1 MAPKDPSETEQPQGV
16 YPAAAF
22 EAVRAPEPK
31 GTPDNG
37 PLANAG
43 KQTPLSSG
51 LEAGLLTGKTVSH
64 YRVLEIVGGGGMG
77 VIYRALDLKLGR
89 SVALKFLPEEFGYDP
104 RARERFEREARAAS
118 ALDHPN
124 ICPIYEFGEY
134 EGKPFIVMQFLR
146 GRTLKDSLA
155 MEKDQATGTY
165 IGQPLTVDQL
175 LRIAIQ
181 IADGLEA
188 AHEKGIIHRDIKPAN
203 IFVTQRGVAKILDF
217 GLVKLLQGV
226 AKGDSTA
233 DSEAQSTIP
242 PVANTEA
249 ASVELSRAGAALG
262 TAAYMSPEQARG
274 DKLDARTDLFCF
286 GLLLYEMAA
295 GRRAFSGED
304 AAALRYA
311 ILNQTPVPV
320 HQVNTRQPVRL
331 QRIINKCLEKDP
343 DRRYRRA
350 VDIRADLEKLRR
362 AREHPLRRRWKLTA
376 ATVALVTGLVA
387 GGLRYYLHEKNKFR
401 EKDTV
406 VLADFDNTTGE
417 NLWDTTLKQRLG
429 VRLEQSRYLN
439 VLSDQSLSDTLKL
452 MHSRPDERLT
462 QEVARQVCLRNYSKA
477 MLTGSIAKVGN
488 RYEIDL
494 KATNCQT
501 GDTLAS
507 ASGEAEDKDH
517 VLQALAN
524 VGNQVRRQLGES
536 LASVQKYDSP
546 LPPATTASLEAIQAY
561 GLGLKMKATQG
572 GASAVPFF
580 KRAIELDPDFAD
592 AYAALGMAYSDMGQS
607 SLAIQSS
614 KRAYELRD
622 HVESQRE
629 RFHIE
634 GHYYD
639 SVTGELEKANAK
651 YAEWIQTYPD
661 DWIPHQNLSANYS
674 DLGQYDKAAAEELAI
689 LRLFPDKVDAFTVL
703 VGDYNAMNQPQR
715 ARATFD
721 EAHSR
726 KLEAPTLG
734 LYRYFTAFLQRDQ
747 TTMQQLVEWGMS
759 MPAAAEDALL
769 SAESDTEAY
778 YGRFEQARELS
789 QRAAQS
795 AKSVDDL
802 ESAAQSK
809 ANEALREAEVG
820 NAARA
825 RTTAEQALAISGGP
839 GR

>member
-1 MAPKDPSETEQPQGV
+1 
-16 YPAAAF
+16 
-22 EAVRAPEPK
+22 
-31 GTPDNG
+31 
-37 PLANAG
+37 
-43 KQTPLSSG
+43 
-51 LEAGLLTGKTVSH
+51 
-64 YRVLEIVGGGGMG
+64 
-77 VIYRALDLKLGR
+77 
-89 SVALKFLPEEFGYDP
+89 
-104 RARERFEREARAAS
+104 
-118 ALDHPN
+118 
-124 ICPIYEFGEY
+124 
-134 EGKPFIVMQFLR
+134 MQFLR

-343 DRRYRRA
+343 DRRSRRA

-401 EKDTV
+401 RKTPSCWPTSITRPAKSLGYDIETK
-406 VLADFDNTTGE
+406 TGRPAGAIE
-417 NLWDTTLKQRLG
+417 
-429 VRLEQSRYLN
+429 VFEA
-439 VLSDQSLSDTLKL
+439 LSDQSLSDTLKL

-507 ASGEAEDKDH
+507 ASEK
-517 VLQALAN
+517 
-524 VGNQVRRQLGES
+524 RRI
-536 LASVQKYDSP
+536 KTTCCRHSP
-546 LPPATTASLEAIQAY
+546 
-561 GLGLKMKATQG
+561 MW
-572 GASAVPFF
+572 
-580 KRAIELDPDFAD
+580 
-592 AYAALGMAYSDMGQS
+592 
-607 SLAIQSS
+607 
-614 KRAYELRD
+614 
-622 HVESQRE
+622 
-629 RFHIE
+629 
-634 GHYYD
+634 
-639 SVTGELEKANAK
+639 VTKCAGS
-651 YAEWIQTYPD
+651 
-661 DWIPHQNLSANYS
+661 SANPWPQCKS
-674 DLGQYDKAAAEELAI
+674 M
-689 LRLFPDKVDAFTVL
+689 TVL
-703 VGDYNAMNQPQR
+703 YHPR
-715 ARATFD
+715 PRLPW
-721 EAHSR
+721 
-726 KLEAPTLG
+726 K
-734 LYRYFTAFLQRDQ
+734 
-747 TTMQQLVEWGMS
+747 
-759 MPAAAEDALL
+759 
-769 SAESDTEAY
+769 
-778 YGRFEQARELS
+778 RFRHMAW
-789 QRAAQS
+789 
-795 AKSVDDL
+795 D
-802 ESAAQSK
+802 SK
-809 ANEALREAEVG
+809 
-820 NAARA
+820 
-825 RTTAEQALAISGGP
+825 
-839 GR
+839 